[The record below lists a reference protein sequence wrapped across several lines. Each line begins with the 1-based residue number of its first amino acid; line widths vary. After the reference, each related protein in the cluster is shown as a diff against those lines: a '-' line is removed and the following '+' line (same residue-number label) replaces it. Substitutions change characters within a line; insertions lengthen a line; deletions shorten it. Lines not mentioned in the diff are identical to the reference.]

1 MIFPPCY
8 IGILYLRGAFLFTPS
23 LYREDS
29 SFPMDRDAPMPEI
42 QTQGVGLP
50 GFLTRIAKK
59 AGPKSCLYLGISSW
73 MLEFII
79 KKQNIFIYIQLF
91 LFVEYLMTHMFIQFA
106 ADICIAQLR

>member
-1 MIFPPCY
+1 
-8 IGILYLRGAFLFTPS
+8 
-23 LYREDS
+23 
-29 SFPMDRDAPMPEI
+29 
-42 QTQGVGLP
+42 
-50 GFLTRIAKK
+50 
-59 AGPKSCLYLGISSW
+59 